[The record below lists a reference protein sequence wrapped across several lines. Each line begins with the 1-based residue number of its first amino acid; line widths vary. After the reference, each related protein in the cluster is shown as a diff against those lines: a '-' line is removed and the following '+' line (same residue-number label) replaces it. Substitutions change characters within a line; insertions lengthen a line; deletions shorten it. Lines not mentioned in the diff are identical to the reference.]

1 MPSLP
6 FEHIYVNGNESTDL
20 SVINNG
26 TGDGE
31 LDFIVYY
38 IYYILNNNEIV
49 NGIWEEIEVIENK
62 YDEMV
67 EAGLIPEEDADYF
80 MHREAQNYLIEKGY
94 LEQLEPT
101 KETSDIFFKRV
112 GLLDNVAS
120 SEYFLSADE
129 AFEQYCEA
137 VNNLY
142 NAATFS
148 YSYPERA
155 EITSFKPSVSGCGA
169 EKVIKYYESVTYTAS
184 SAAPVQEYQWYVNGE
199 YVGSGESYTVE
210 KPESDYTV
218 SVTAVYPNGYT
229 ESSDVT
235 SVKLDKSVCKPSISE
250 CGAEKEIKY
259 KETVTYTVSASVPA
273 QEYQWYVNGEYVG
286 SGESYTVEKPVKD
299 YTVGVTAVYPNG
311 YKESSDV
318 TSVKLDK
325 SVCKPSISECGAEKE
340 IKYKETVTYTVSA
353 SVPAQEY
360 QWYVNGEYVGSGE
373 SYTVENP
380 ESDYTV
386 SVTAVYSDGSAQSSD
401 TTSVKV
407 KSPTFIEK
415 IANVFEKIFNFFT
428 SIFNKIFG

>member
-1 MPSLP
+1 
-6 FEHIYVNGNESTDL
+6 
-20 SVINNG
+20 
-26 TGDGE
+26 
-31 LDFIVYY
+31 
-38 IYYILNNNEIV
+38 
-49 NGIWEEIEVIENK
+49 
-62 YDEMV
+62 
-67 EAGLIPEEDADYF
+67 
-80 MHREAQNYLIEKGY
+80 
-94 LEQLEPT
+94 
-101 KETSDIFFKRV
+101 
-112 GLLDNVAS
+112 
-120 SEYFLSADE
+120 
-129 AFEQYCEA
+129 
-137 VNNLY
+137 
-142 NAATFS
+142 
-148 YSYPERA
+148 
-155 EITSFKPSVSGCGA
+155 PSVSGCGA
-169 EKVIKYYESVTYTAS
+169 EKVINYYESVTYTAS
-184 SAAPVQEYQWYVNGE
+184 SAAPV
-199 YVGSGESYTVE
+199 
-210 KPESDYTV
+210 K
-218 SVTAVYPNGYT
+218 
-229 ESSDVT
+229 
-235 SVKLDKSVCKPSISE
+235 
-250 CGAEKEIKY
+250 
-259 KETVTYTVSASVPA
+259 
-273 QEYQWYVNGEYVG
+273 EYQWYVNGEYVG

-386 SVTAVYSDGSAQSSD
+386 SVTAVYSDGSAQSSG